1 MVQGS
6 GSRPVFR
13 VIGTPS
19 EAEENLRLIRAAMER
34 STRHSTLSG
43 LSGVLAGV
51 LALLAC
57 IVSATWVGSPAEAAH
72 RVPFVLLWGTTLAAA
87 SMGDILLTKRRAS
100 RVGKTA
106 FSPLGRQLAR
116 AVAPGL
122 LAGAATTLL
131 YLTHPAEIGPFLY
144 GLWMVCY
151 AMALLSIGMLSVREV
166 SWLGWSFL
174 AAGAATFLLPEG
186 APIGPRA
193 VMAIA
198 FGGFHVVYGL
208 WMGVKHGW

>member
-6 GSRPVFR
+6 GPRPVFR
-13 VIGTPS
+13 VITTPS
-19 EAEENLRLIRAAMER
+19 EAEENLRLIRSAMER

-43 LSGVLAGV
+43 LSGVLAGI
-51 LALLAC
+51 LALAAC
-57 IVSATWVGSPAEAAH
+57 LVAAAWVGPPAAPENRLA
-72 RVPFVLLWGTTLAAA
+72 FVVLWGATLALAA
-87 SMGDILLTKRRAS
+87 LGDILLTKRRAT

-122 LAGAATTLL
+122 LAGVATTLL
-131 YLTHPAEIGPFLY
+131 YLAHPVEIGPFLY
-144 GLWMVCY
+144 GLWMLCY

-174 AAGAATFLLPEG
+174 AAGASTLLLPEG
-186 APIGPRA
+186 FPIGPRA
-193 VMAIA
+193 AMAVS
-198 FGGFHVVYGL
+198 FGGFHVVYGF
-208 WMGVKHGW
+208 WMGIKHGW